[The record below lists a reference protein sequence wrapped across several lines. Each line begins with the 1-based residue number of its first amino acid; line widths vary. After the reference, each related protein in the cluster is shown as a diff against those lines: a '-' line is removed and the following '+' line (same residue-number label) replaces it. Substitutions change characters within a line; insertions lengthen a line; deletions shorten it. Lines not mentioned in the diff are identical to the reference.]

1 MRIKYLQL
9 QESWSSVSIQNKSKL
24 DSFVNLGHAN
34 TNRASISTVLMI
46 YINFNLL
53 QWPALKVSYS

>member
-53 QWPALKVSYS
+53 Q